1 MKKLRV
7 TLAVGFV
14 TKLTLILQITWKVSE
29 SWRLTYEG
37 LKIVLLRFIPNAF
50 KNLFNVTESV
60 CVMVNKQ
67 HENFRKLLQHFSS
80 LTVAPEA
87 HEHGNLNV
95 QLNKIVPYLA
105 IDYLQQISSHREG
118 ETKKRG
124 LMILNYQGF
133 WLIELPCYQIY
144 SIRWWMFPF
153 KVIAF
158 LGGGNSKV

>member
-1 MKKLRV
+1 MK
-7 TLAVGFV
+7 F
-14 TKLTLILQITWKVSE
+14 
-29 SWRLTYEG
+29 
-37 LKIVLLRFIPNAF
+37 
-50 KNLFNVTESV
+50 
-60 CVMVNKQ
+60 
-67 HENFRKLLQHFSS
+67 FRKLLQHFSS

-133 WLIELPCYQIY
+133 
-144 SIRWWMFPF
+144 
-153 KVIAF
+153 
-158 LGGGNSKV
+158 